1 MYAYRTNNNNNDNR
15 NVKYPGDVVFL
26 GPIYSL
32 TEQQTEID
40 QRCSASIKIMKAE
53 VVTDL
58 VQWTNPWVDTSTT
71 YVEKWP
77 KAKMYSPVGSSRDT
91 RLLRPKWTT
100 WFWDTAWSSVS
111 TGDSFSIEIKPDFQ
125 TRCSKEEFEP
135 GGKSWDLGICGK
147 AVLVGKKAVTKLR
160 RAAV

>member
-1 MYAYRTNNNNNDNR
+1 MRTEQNNNDNR

-58 VQWTNPWVDTSTT
+58 VQWTNP
-71 YVEKWP
+71 
-77 KAKMYSPVGSSRDT
+77 
-91 RLLRPKWTT
+91 
-100 WFWDTAWSSVS
+100 
-111 TGDSFSIEIKPDFQ
+111 
-125 TRCSKEEFEP
+125 
-135 GGKSWDLGICGK
+135 
-147 AVLVGKKAVTKLR
+147 
-160 RAAV
+160 